1 MSNNLKNTKHIGKVV
16 CVGRNYADHAKELG
30 NDVPNSPILFI
41 KPSSAIVSI
50 ANKDSEAIH
59 LPSFGGACHFEA
71 ELCVQVGQDL
81 SNASLDE
88 VKNAISGV
96 TVGLDLTLRELQTEL
111 KSKGHPWE
119 RSKAFAGS
127 CVLVDW
133 LEPEQFA
140 DFTKVNYQFYLN
152 DELRQQGDSSLM
164 LFPVYQLL
172 VDISHAFGLQAGDVV
187 MTGTPRGVGE
197 LQAGD
202 VGKMVLAGNEWQFSV
217 C

>member
-111 KSKGHPWE
+111 KS
-119 RSKAFAGS
+119 
-127 CVLVDW
+127 
-133 LEPEQFA
+133 
-140 DFTKVNYQFYLN
+140 NYQFYLN